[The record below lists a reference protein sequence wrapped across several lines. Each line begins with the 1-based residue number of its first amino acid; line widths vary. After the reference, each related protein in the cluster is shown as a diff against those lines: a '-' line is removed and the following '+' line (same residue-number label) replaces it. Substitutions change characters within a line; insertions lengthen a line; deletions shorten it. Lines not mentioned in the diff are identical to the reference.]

1 MKLAFTTF
9 VVLLLAG
16 CSKPQAEEAKE
27 PDRARPVQVAEVR
40 RGPIARTITA
50 EGVLRAI
57 DQSSV
62 TPKISAPVKQFF
74 VNRGDH
80 VRAGQLLATLENS
93 DLAAAV
99 ADAKGVYDQAQ
110 ADYRTVSGA
119 TVTDEV
125 GKAQDDVNAAKQ
137 SLDAAQKLLDSR
149 QELLRQGALARR
161 LVDEAAVAKQQAQ
174 SQYDIA
180 QRHLQSY
187 STISRQEVVN
197 SSAGQRAS
205 AKGKYDAALAQ
216 LSFAEIKSP
225 IAGVISDRPAFAG
238 EMAQAGTPLLTVMN
252 ISRVI
257 ARVNVPLAQA
267 KYVKVGQSGKII
279 ATDGSGEMNGKVT
292 VVSPAVDPQS
302 TTVEVWIEAENPQER
317 LHPGGTVRVT
327 IDAGAVPDAI
337 LVPAS
342 ALYPSIEGG
351 SGIILVEDG
360 KAKLQKVEVGIRN
373 GDWAQ
378 ILGDLKPGVVVVTDG
393 GLGLEDDANVT
404 VGKPDADKEDDKDDD
419 KGKGKDKEDDDKK

>member
-1 MKLAFTTF
+1 MRFLSCAFAF
-9 VVLLLAG
+9 LLLAA
-16 CSKPQAEEAKE
+16 CSKPPAEDAAE
-27 PDRARPVQVAEVR
+27 PDRAHPVQTAEVR
-40 RGPIARTITA
+40 RGPIERTITA

-62 TPKISAPVKQFF
+62 TPKISAPVKQFY

-80 VRAGQLLATLENS
+80 VRAGQLLATLESS

-119 TVTDEV
+119 TVTEEV
-125 GKAQDDVNAAKQ
+125 GKAQDDVNAARQ

-149 QELLRQGALARR
+149 QDLFRQGALARR

-180 QRHLQSY
+180 RRHLESY
-187 STISRQEVVN
+187 STISRQEAVN

-216 LSFAEIKSP
+216 LSFSEIKSP

-267 KYVKVGQSGKII
+267 KYLKVGQAGKIV
-279 ATDGSGEMNGKVT
+279 ATDGSGEVGGKVT

-302 TTVEVWIEAENPQER
+302 TTVEVWVEAENPQER
-317 LHPGGTVRVT
+317 LRPGGTVRVN

-351 SGIILVEDG
+351 SGIILVEGG

-373 GDWAQ
+373 GEWTQ
-378 ILGDLKPGVVVVTDG
+378 ILSDLKPGAVVVTEG
-393 GLGLEDDANVT
+393 GLGLEDDAKVT
-404 VGKPDADKEDDKDDD
+404 VEKPGEAKDEGKAQGKEDD
-419 KGKGKDKEDDDKK
+419 EKK